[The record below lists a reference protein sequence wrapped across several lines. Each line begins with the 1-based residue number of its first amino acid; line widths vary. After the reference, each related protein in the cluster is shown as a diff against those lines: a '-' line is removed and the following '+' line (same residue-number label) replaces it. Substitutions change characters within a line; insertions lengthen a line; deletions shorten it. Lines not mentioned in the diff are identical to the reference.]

1 MNLRVDPFRPLARLA
16 TWTEARPLFNNCT
29 PPRTHTHTHTYRCF
43 ELYRIFIHYKRGLF
57 SIAVRHVVASPT
69 NVIHCCYFARTKY
82 TRLSLK
88 WQTNILQGLVIIY
101 RRDSYR
107 PLELLKPIY
116 FRHVF
121 WAYPPSWFNTFTPRM
136 CSRVRAQAAVVY
148 QASGFQ
154 CGAPGNDSCRERVF
168 SETLWVIE
176 KND

>member
-16 TWTEARPLFNNCT
+16 TWTEAWPLFNNCT

-101 RRDSYR
+101 RRHSYR
-107 PLELLKPIY
+107 PLELLKPIC

-121 WAYPPSWFNTFTPRM
+121 WACPPPGSILSLRACAPVYVHRPRLYTRLPASNAELRGM
-136 CSRVRAQAAVVY
+136 IAV
-148 QASGFQ
+148 
-154 CGAPGNDSCRERVF
+154 GNECFRRRF
-168 SETLWVIE
+168 G
-176 KND
+176 